1 MKALAQLLTLA
12 LLLCPPRPGTAAAF
26 KNIYGKFPTNALP
39 GDAVLMKQLHAA
51 TGDLKRKS
59 DAELHAWA
67 KDWQRSKHAARK
79 QLFDML
85 GLNPLPEKTD
95 LKATI
100 TGTIDHPEFTVEKLH
115 FQSRPGLYVTANFY
129 LPKNSTWPVP
139 TILYVCGHARVVTNG
154 ISYGSK
160 VSYQHHP
167 IWFARNGYA
176 CLIID
181 SVELGEILGQHHGTY
196 RDNRW
201 WWNSRG
207 YTAAAAETWNCIR
220 ALDYL
225 ETRPEVDKSR
235 LGVTGRSGGGAYSWW
250 IAALDDRI
258 KAACPV
264 AGITDLRNHVLD
276 GVVEGHCDC
285 MFMVNTYRW
294 DYAQVAAL
302 VAPRPLLIC
311 NSDKDTIFPLDGV
324 VRLHERVRDVYN
336 GLGASDRLG
345 LLITEGPHADTQDLQ
360 IPVFRWFN
368 RWLKNETSPI
378 EKPAVRLFSGEQL
391 KVFDKLP
398 EDEKTSTCD
407 ETFTVLASDEQPFN
421 PASARRELLGKTF
434 AGWPGNAAEP
444 RLTPLSSVLTNDLHM
459 RSFEFESEPGVA
471 LRVYLITGVKR
482 SPRAVHLRVL
492 DEKAWQTFGGG
503 FVLWPAVRDLAGG
516 NEALIFFVPRGVGDT
531 VFTQK
536 TPFAN
541 HLRRRFMLL
550 GQTLPGMQVWDV
562 RRVVQAARQIEG
574 FADIPLH
581 VSAEAEM
588 TEVAAFA
595 AAFEPGVSS
604 LSIAHAP
611 RGDKEAPDF
620 LNWSRILT
628 PRQLLAL
635 TRANCPVAIRA
646 ELKPG
651 GSSNAE

>member
-12 LLLCPPRPGTAAAF
+12 LLLSLPCPGTAAAF
-26 KNIYGKFPTNALP
+26 RNIYGKFPTNALP

-51 TGDLKRKS
+51 TGDLESKS
-59 DAELHAWA
+59 DTELRAWA
-67 KDWQRSKHAARK
+67 KDWQGSKYAARK

-85 GLNPLPEKTD
+85 GLDPLPAKTE

-129 LPKNSTWPVP
+129 VPKNTTQPVP
-139 TILYVCGHARVVTNG
+139 AILYVCGHARVVTNG

-181 SVELGEILGQHHGTY
+181 SVELGEIQGQHHGTY
-196 RDNRW
+196 RENRW

-207 YTAAAAETWNCIR
+207 YSAAAAEAWNCIR

-225 ETRPEVDKSR
+225 ETRPEVDKTR

-250 IAALDDRI
+250 IAALDERI

-264 AGITDLRNHVLD
+264 AGITDLQNHVVD

-285 MFMVNTYRW
+285 MFIVNTFRW

-324 VRLHERVRDVYN
+324 VRLHEQVRDVYSA
-336 GLGASDRLG
+336 LGVSDRLG

-360 IPVFRWFN
+360 VPVFRWFN
-368 RWLKNETSPI
+368 RWLKNDTSPI
-378 EKPAVRLFSGEQL
+378 DKPAVRLFSGEQL
-391 KVFDKLP
+391 KVFEELP
-398 EDEKTSTCD
+398 TDEITSRCD
-407 ETFTVLASDEQPFN
+407 ENFTVLATDSQPFN
-421 PASARRELLGKTF
+421 PASARSALLAKTF
-434 AGWPGNAAEP
+434 GGWPSTTKPP
-444 RLTPLSSVLTNDLHM
+444 RVIRVGAIQTSGFNLRT
-459 RSFEFESEPGVA
+459 FEFETENDLS
-471 LRVYLITGVKR
+471 LRMYLLTRTDRTPR
-482 SPRAVHLRVL
+482 SLHLKVL
-492 DEKAWQTFGGG
+492 DQQAWQQ
-503 FVLWPAVRDLAGG
+503 LWPDFTSGESLSKVMG
-516 NEALIFFVPRGVGDT
+516 NEEALVLFAPRGVGET
-531 VFTQK
+531 AFTQK
-536 TPFAN
+536 TPYAN

-562 RRVVQAARQIEG
+562 RRAIQAARQIEG
-574 FADIPLH
+574 FDDIRLH
-581 VSAEAEM
+581 VSAEAQM

-595 AAFEPGVSS
+595 AALEPGVSS
-604 LSIAHAP
+604 LSLAHAP

-620 LNWSRILT
+620 LNWARILT
-628 PRQLLAL
+628 PKQLLTL
-635 TRANCPVAIRA
+635 TRANCPVTI
-646 ELKPG
+646 
-651 GSSNAE
+651 GSEVEGSGSWNAE